1 MPSTGPQLSTGE
13 YSRIHIQGSSKELG
27 LPLSVWI
34 QSGQFSCSVYK
45 PGQTINSLPVQIF
58 TVLLLLVLGLILVEQ
73 HQPSRGETEPLPTL
87 NTLHLPDSCL
97 YRDENC
103 VSPYACP
110 VNPAQELPHKQEIPA
125 FKGLRAQGWMQCNT
139 DSQNYWGG
147 KAPLR
152 ITKPIPCLKQGPSKE
167 AVSRWALMISK
178 KCSITYHIS
187 YLWSV
192 ITLTTNRGLSSLFFP
207 PHASIHCVQCLYSSG
222 ISSGVV
228 IDQKLTTLPEMIKK
242 KYMKACINIQIL
254 CHCEPFR
261 YKVKKSFS
269 NYSSF

>member
-1 MPSTGPQLSTGE
+1 MSRLCKAQRNRAAPQDALHRTSALHWWVFQDPHPGEQQRAGPPTVSLDPIWAVQLLSLQARANHKQSPCVDLHSAAVVGFGFNIGRTAPTQQRWDRTLAHPE
-13 YSRIHIQGSSKELG
+13 HTPLAW
-27 LPLSVWI
+27 LLSV
-34 QSGQFSCSVYK
+34 QRQ
-45 PGQTINSLPVQIF
+45 
-58 TVLLLLVLGLILVEQ
+58 
-73 HQPSRGETEPLPTL
+73 
-87 NTLHLPDSCL
+87 
-97 YRDENC
+97 ENC

-228 IDQKLTTLPEMIKK
+228 ID
-242 KYMKACINIQIL
+242 
-254 CHCEPFR
+254 
-261 YKVKKSFS
+261 
-269 NYSSF
+269 